1 MILSD
6 YDFELPKSLIAQ
18 TPTKNR
24 TDSRLLVPRSTIID
38 AQFSQIANFFKP
50 NDLLV
55 MNNTRVIPARLFAH
69 KVSGGSVEIMV
80 ERILNNNKA
89 IAMIRASRA
98 PKVGSYIELENG
110 VSVKILSKDNRF
122 YTLEFETES
131 IKDLLHRVGHVP
143 LPPYI
148 DRPDNKNDE
157 NRYQTVYASKDGA
170 VAAPTA
176 GLHFDDTLLDELS
189 AKGIDHCFVTLH
201 VGAGTFQP
209 VKTEQI
215 KDHVMHSEYFEINQ
229 NTVDKINQTK
239 ASGGR
244 IIAIGT
250 TSVRS
255 LESAAISGKLV
266 ACREETDIFIYP
278 GFEFKIV
285 DMMVTNF
292 HLPKSSLLMLVS
304 AFIGHDRM
312 IKSYRHAINKKYRFF
327 SYGDAML
334 LERNY

>member
-98 PKVGSYIELENG
+98 PKVGSHIELENG

-131 IKDLLHRVGHVP
+131 IKELLHSVGHVP

-148 DRPDNKNDE
+148 DRPDDKNDE

-176 GLHFDDTLLDELS
+176 GLHFDDTLLDDLS
-189 AKGIDHCFVTLH
+189 RKGIDHCFVTLH

-215 KDHVMHSEYFEINQ
+215 KDHVMHSEYYEIDQ
-229 NTVDKINQTK
+229 TTVEKINK
-239 ASGGR
+239 AKLNGGR
-244 IIAIGT
+244 VIAIGT
-250 TSVRS
+250 TSVRT
-255 LESAAISGKLV
+255 LESAALNGQLIASKG
-266 ACREETDIFIYP
+266 ETDIFIYP
-278 GFEFKIV
+278 GFEFKVI
-285 DMMVTNF
+285 DMMLTNF

-304 AFIGHDRM
+304 AFIGHDKM
-312 IKSYRHAINKKYRFF
+312 KEIYEHAINKKYRFF

-334 LERNY
+334 LEKAR